1 MPTYTEKYDG
11 FDFEKPML
19 NYSLGP
25 SLHAYHFVRN
35 YMKILENLCTFF
47 FISKLDTRIR

>member
-11 FDFEKPML
+11 FYFEKTML
-19 NYSLGP
+19 KYCLGP

-35 YMKILENLCTFF
+35 YMKILENLCTFL
-47 FISKLDTRIR
+47 FISKLYTY